1 MPKIQH
7 RCAAAAGP
15 STGVGASRMRI
26 VPLSPCPPLSL
37 SPNAAPASSKDGGG
51 AQRRPIWVHRIR
63 RTFVALRARRRR
75 SRSCPAPEEAVLL
88 LRISADPPKTDF
100 CLFTQKNIASNVVM
114 NPSPPSI
121 SASMLFRKRC
131 NADGLDP
138 KDCGGEGDCQWHSLI
153 HELQVK
159 GLGTF
164 SIAQLRGKVADEL
177 EAQEPMD
184 GFIVK
189 DEFPSWTDYCE
200 QVREAKY
207 HTWGDNLILIAVCK
221 IFCVQIRLT
230 SISKSHDKVFTTQ
243 DGIFKAELHLGHIPE
258 EHYYAMTPSSD
269 PPQKVL
275 NNNL

>member
-1 MPKIQH
+1 M
-7 RCAAAAGP
+7 
-15 STGVGASRMRI
+15 
-26 VPLSPCPPLSL
+26 
-37 SPNAAPASSKDGGG
+37 
-51 AQRRPIWVHRIR
+51 
-63 RTFVALRARRRR
+63 
-75 SRSCPAPEEAVLL
+75 
-88 LRISADPPKTDF
+88 
-100 CLFTQKNIASNVVM
+100 FTQKNIASNVVM

-138 KDCGGEGDCQWHSLI
+138 KDCGGEGDCQIRSLI